1 VRLARP
7 FSAALA
13 AALLLGACTGGG
25 APTQTE
31 DDSGAEAADDALAIA
46 IASYD
51 LAVGEDQRLLAGV
64 FTPERELLAFGEVT
78 FELGFLGEEPGG
90 AAELPQRTT
99 ARFLPVP
106 GMAPEGASNRPT
118 LLVGT
123 SGSGVYAAPVTFD
136 EPGFWGLRVTA
147 ELADGSVRE
156 GNVTFSVLEEPQVP
170 GVGDE
175 APASVNHTVE
185 DVEAGRVEPTAVDSR
200 AVEDGRIPDRHLH
213 DSTIA
218 QALEEGRPV
227 VAIFSTP
234 IYCVSRFCGPLV
246 EVLADTATRYE
257 DRADFVMV
265 EVWEDFE
272 EQRLNEA
279 AAEWIQTEQGGN
291 EPWVFLVGEDGRI
304 EQRWDN
310 VLDLDELESLL
321 DRMPAIPPR
330 ATGSSEEDLAEDAE
344 DAEDEDGADAGDG
357 DGSDDG

>member
-7 FSAALA
+7 TSAALA
-13 AALLLGACTGGG
+13 VALLLAACSGGG
-25 APTQTE
+25 AAPEQAEPETA
-31 DDSGAEAADDALAIA
+31 AEAAAELAIA

-51 LAVGEDQRLLAGV
+51 LAVGDDQRLLAGV
-64 FTPERELLAFGEVT
+64 FSAERELLAFGEVT
-78 FELGFLGEEPGG
+78 FELGFLGDEPGG
-90 AAELPQRTT
+90 AAELSQQTT

-106 GMAPEGASNRPT
+106 GMAPEGASNQPT

-123 SGSGVYAAPVTFD
+123 SGTGVYGARVAFD

-156 GNVTFSVLEEPQVP
+156 GNVTFSVLEEPEVP
-170 GVGDE
+170 TVGDE
-175 APASVNHTVE
+175 APASVNHTIE
-185 DVEAGRVEPTAVDSR
+185 DVEAGLVEPAALDSR
-200 AVEDGRIPDRHLH
+200 AVEDGRVPDRHLH
-213 DSTIA
+213 TTTIA
-218 QALEEGRPV
+218 RALEEGRPV
-227 VAIFSTP
+227 VAVFSTP

-310 VLDLDELESLL
+310 VLDLEELESLL

-330 ATGSSEEDLAEDAE
+330 AGGSSEQDLAEDGE
-344 DAEDEDGADAGDG
+344 PDGERDDETDAGT
-357 DGSDDG
+357 DDA